1 MSAVANAIVGL
12 YIFFG
17 GSGAD
22 HLMIL
27 GRFFRAFGTFGQPNP
42 FGGFMGIALP
52 IGLMGTFCHIQLIW
66 SGFRGRRQ
74 ISWRHI
80 GYLAAFGLA
89 SLLIFAALIASWSR
103 GAWLGIAVSTAVLI
117 MAWPRRLS
125 YGIALALGTA
135 LLFAGLWFTGLLPDS
150 IVARLGTAASDLVTI
165 RDVRGINFSP
175 TNYAVVERLAHW
187 QAAIDMARDKPI
199 FGVGLGGYALAYEDY
214 RLINWEHP
222 LGHAHNYYLNLLAE
236 TGIVGLAAYL
246 AFWLY
251 ITKLTLRLRR
261 NPDNFA
267 RAIGIGLLGS
277 WAYIGVHSVFDNLY
291 VNNLFLHIGVLLSL
305 LAILY
310 WQTRHSLRVE

>member
-1 MSAVANAIVGL
+1 
-12 YIFFG
+12 
-17 GSGAD
+17 
-22 HLMIL
+22 
-27 GRFFRAFGTFGQPNP
+27 
-42 FGGFMGIALP
+42 
-52 IGLMGTFCHIQLIW
+52 
-66 SGFRGRRQ
+66 
-74 ISWRHI
+74 
-80 GYLAAFGLA
+80 
-89 SLLIFAALIASWSR
+89 
-103 GAWLGIAVSTAVLI
+103 

-187 QAAIDMARDKPI
+187 QAAIDMARDEPI

-214 RLINWEHP
+214 RLINWEQP

-277 WAYIGVHSVFDNLY
+277 WVYIGVHSVFDNLY